1 MKLGKLLVKYFLEEI
16 TFLAPAAGF
25 LIKKNLTN
33 RKTFKAYMYLYIYLR
48 FALFIVHVKTF
59 NCS

>member
-16 TFLAPAAGF
+16 TFFGR
-25 LIKKNLTN
+25 ISDQKNLTN
-33 RKTFKAYMYLYIYLR
+33 HKTFKAYIYLYIYLR

>member
-16 TFLAPAAGF
+16 TFFGSCGG
-25 LIKKNLTN
+25 ISDKKNLTN
-33 RKTFKAYMYLYIYLR
+33 HKTFKAYIYLYIYLR
-48 FALFIVHVKTF
+48 FALFIAHVKTF

>member
-16 TFLAPAAGF
+16 TFFGG
-25 LIKKNLTN
+25 ISDQKNLTN
-33 RKTFKAYMYLYIYLR
+33 HIYLYIYLR

>member
-25 LIKKNLTN
+25 LIKKKLNKSQN
-33 RKTFKAYMYLYIYLR
+33 I
-48 FALFIVHVKTF
+48 
-59 NCS
+59 